1 VSGQGVL
8 FGDAAQER
16 LDGPG
21 GRTFTAEQSRAI
33 RARRGSGLLSAN
45 AGSGK
50 TAVVVE
56 RFARAVLEDGTDPRR
71 ILAITFT
78 EKAAGE
84 LRQRLRE
91 RFVELGD
98 RAAARAAE
106 GAFVSTIH
114 GFCARLLRSHP
125 LAAGLDPA
133 FRVLEPAEAA
143 RLRADAFDAAF
154 ATFLDEAARGGP
166 EALELSAAY
175 RPDRLAGLIRSAH
188 DRLRSRGDTEPEL
201 PDPGERPV
209 APDLRPRLERA
220 RALAA
225 ACLDGAGDGAS
236 VARARAAL
244 DRAERWLA
252 AGEELPALN
261 ELAAAAFKAGNTGVL
276 KGPECAEYLEALD
289 AYTRAVADHLA
300 APACRR
306 IGELLRTYG
315 REYAQRKRARSGL
328 DFEDL
333 ELMARDLLE
342 RDAGVRA
349 AWRARF
355 ALIMVDEFQDV
366 NGRQLAILELL
377 EDRNLLTVGDELQSI
392 YGFRH
397 ADVEIFRA
405 RRDALAQAGAAG
417 ELRASFR
424 AREPL
429 LDVLNGAFAP
439 RFGER
444 FTPLTAGRD
453 DAAQRPAPLV
463 ELLVTDQRGWNGE
476 DPVDLG
482 DTLPPRA
489 QPWRRAEARLLA
501 QRVRELVDAREA
513 TAGGIAV
520 LVRAQTD
527 LAVYERALEDQGLAT
542 YVAGGRGYWSAQQV
556 TDLLAYLGA
565 LANPRD
571 ETRLFTLLASP
582 LAGLSSDGLAALAAA
597 RRDRGRDAWWVLREA
612 FAPGGAASGETA
624 SEDAPSGEPSGQPAP
639 AAPIPGFPAADAERM
654 REFCPWFAQERRG
667 MARRSLEELLERA
680 VTGRDY
686 DLHALALRNGVRRMA
701 NVRKLLRLAREYEA
715 HEGRDVR
722 GFLDSVELRAEVD
735 TSEGEAPVEPEDL
748 DAVRLMTIHG
758 AKGLEF
764 DTVCVADLGRPGRG
778 DHPDLHVGDDGR
790 IGLRLLTLE
799 GNGGIKTLD
808 FEALQAER
816 DAADAAEEHRVY
828 YVAMTRARERLI
840 VSGAIPNPESWPAPA
855 LTQPALAWAGPA
867 LAPGVEDQLR
877 PERPV
882 WEAPTGV
889 TCRLNAPA
897 TIGRVLSDG
906 ARAPARGRETA
917 AAEPP
922 ARDGEAAEPAA
933 RSREAPPPGPGRAAP
948 PVATLSYTGL
958 DAYGRCGYRFY
969 VERVLRLPPDRE
981 PPGPPTTERTAA
993 GLDPRLRGTL
1003 AHLLLEREETTEPT
1017 AAAVAALAEEIGETV
1032 AEADAAEIAALVAG
1046 FQDSALARRI
1056 AATPHP
1062 RREAPFAFP
1071 LDLEGVDVTVNGL
1084 VDVIAR
1090 DAGRA
1095 LVVDY
1100 KSDRL
1105 DPAET
1110 DLEARAERDYRTQR
1124 LVYGLAALRDGADEV
1139 EVVHSFLERPDDPVS
1154 VTFSAARATSL
1165 ESELAALA
1173 RGILDEDFEV
1183 TADPHRDLCLDCPA
1197 RRALCSWD
1205 ETMTLREPAPSG

>member
-1 VSGQGVL
+1 VSGGQGAL
-8 FGDAAQER
+8 FGEDEDAGEER
-16 LDGPG
+16 LAGPG
-21 GRTFTAEQSRAI
+21 GRLFTLEQSRAI
-33 RARRGSGLLSAN
+33 RARHGSRLLSAN

-56 RFARAVLEDGTDPRR
+56 RFARAVIEDGTDPRQ

-133 FRVLEPAEAA
+133 FRVLEPAETA

-154 ATFLDEAARGGP
+154 AAFLDSAAQTGP

-175 RPDRLAGLIRSAH
+175 RPDRLSGLIRSAH
-188 DRLRSRGDTEPEL
+188 DRLRSRGDTVPEL
-201 PDPGERPV
+201 PDPGERPIP
-209 APDLRPRLERA
+209 AGLRERLERA
-220 RALAA
+220 HAAAA
-225 ACLDGAGDGAS
+225 ACLAGAGDGVRVQA
-236 VARARAAL
+236 ARAAL
-244 DRAERWLA
+244 ERAGDWLTRSDPAPAGADA
-252 AGEELPALN
+252 AGPLPALAD
-261 ELAAAAFKAGNTGVL
+261 LDAAAFKAGNTIVL
-276 KGPECAEYLEALD
+276 KGPECCEYTGALEE
-289 AYTRAVADHLA
+289 YTRAVADHLA

-306 IGELLRTYG
+306 IGELLRVYAG
-315 REYAQRKRARSGL
+315 EYAERKRARSGL

-342 RDAGVRA
+342 SDAGVRA

-366 NGRQLAILELL
+366 NRRQLAILELL

-397 ADVEIFRA
+397 ADVEIFRE
-405 RRDALAQAGAAG
+405 RRDALAAADAAG

-429 LDVLNGAFAP
+429 LDTINQAFAP
-439 RFGER
+439 LFGER
-444 FTPLTAGRD
+444 FTPLTAGRA
-453 DAAQRPAPLV
+453 DAAERPGPLV

-482 DTLPPRA
+482 DTLPPGSLR
-489 QPWRRAEARLLA
+489 WRHAEARLVA
-501 QRVRELVDAREA
+501 QRVRELVDAGEA
-513 TAGGIAV
+513 QAGETAV
-520 LVRAQTD
+520 LVRALSD
-527 LAVYERALEDQGLAT
+527 LAVYERALEDQGLST

-556 TDLLAYLGA
+556 GDLLAYLGA

-571 ETRLFTLLASP
+571 ETRMFTLLASP

-597 RRDRGRDAWWVLREA
+597 RREQRRHAWWVLEDA
-612 FAPGGAASGETA
+612 VGEDPPAGDGAA
-624 SEDAPSGEPSGQPAP
+624 
-639 AAPIPGFPAADAERM
+639 AATIPGFSEADAEKM
-654 REFCPWFAQERRG
+654 RVFCPWFAAERRG

-680 VTGRDY
+680 VNGRDY
-686 DLHALALRNGVRRMA
+686 DLHALALRNGARRMA

-722 GFLDSVELRAEVD
+722 GFLDSVELRQEEAA
-735 TSEGEAPVEPEDL
+735 EGEAPVEPEDL

-764 DTVCVADLGRPGRG
+764 DTVVVADLGRPGRS

-799 GNGGIKTLD
+799 GSRGVKTLD
-808 FEALQAER
+808 YEALQVER
-816 DAADAAEEHRVY
+816 DAAETAEEQRVH

-840 VSGAIPNPESWPAPA
+840 VSGAIANPESWPEPA
-855 LTQPALAWAGPA
+855 LTMPALAWAGPA
-867 LAPGVEDQLR
+867 LAPGI
-877 PERPV
+877 ERSLTAENPV
-882 WEAPTGV
+882 WESPTGV
-889 TCRLNAPA
+889 ICRLNSPA
-897 TIGRVLSDG
+897 TIGRVLSDAARTPG
-906 ARAPARGRETA
+906 REAATAPAPTAPATAELVEVAPPRAPAV
-917 AAEPP
+917 P
-922 ARDGEAAEPAA
+922 
-933 RSREAPPPGPGRAAP
+933 
-948 PVATLSYTGL
+948 TLSYTGL

-969 VERVLRLPPDRE
+969 VERVLRLPRDRDIPAPAE
-981 PPGPPTTERTAA
+981 PGPVTGHP
-993 GLDPRLRGTL
+993 GIDPRLRGTL
-1003 AHLLLEREETTEPT
+1003 AHVLLERPNLEASAET
-1017 AAAVAALAEEIGETV
+1017 VQSLAEEIGESV
-1032 AEADAAEIAALVAG
+1032 EPPAAAEIAALVER
-1046 FQDSALARRI
+1046 FLDTDLAKRL
-1056 AATPHP
+1056 AAAPRL

-1071 LDLEGVDVTVNGL
+1071 LDLPDGEITVNGI
-1084 VDVIAR
+1084 VDVLSR
-1090 DAGRA
+1090 DGGDA

-1100 KSDRL
+1100 KSDHVE
-1105 DPAET
+1105 PGE
-1110 DLEARAERDYRTQR
+1110 DLAARAERDYRTQR
-1124 LVYGLAALRDGADEV
+1124 LVYALAALRDGATRV
-1139 EVVHSFLERPDDPVS
+1139 EVVHAFLERPHEPVAIEFTADD
-1154 VTFSAARATSL
+1154 
-1165 ESELAALA
+1165 EAALTA
-1173 RGILDEDFEV
+1173 QLQTLAQGILDERFEV
-1183 TADPHRDLCLDCPA
+1183 TDDPHRDLCGDCPA

-1205 ETMTLREPAPSG
+1205 ESMTLRAPAGIA

>member
-1 VSGQGVL
+1 
-8 FGDAAQER
+8 
-16 LDGPG
+16 DGPG

-33 RARRGSGLLSAN
+33 RARHGSRILSAN

-56 RFARAVLEDGTDPRR
+56 RFARAVIEDGVDPRR

-98 RAAARAAE
+98 RGAARAAE

-114 GFCARLLRSHP
+114 GFCARLLRAHP

-133 FRVLEPAEAA
+133 FRVLEPAETA
-143 RLRADAFDAAF
+143 RLRAEAFDAAF
-154 ATFLDEAARGGP
+154 AAFLDSAAQSGP

-175 RPDRLAGLIRSAH
+175 RPERLSGLVAAAH
-188 DRLRSRGDTEPEL
+188 DRLRSRGDTVPEL

-209 APDLRPRLERA
+209 PPELRERLA
-220 RALAA
+220 RAQGSAA
-225 ACLDGAGDGAS
+225 ACLAAAGDGVS
-236 VARARAAL
+236 VARARVAL
-244 DRAERWLA
+244 ERAGEWLA
-252 AGEELPALN
+252 RDDGALPPLTD
-261 ELAAAAFKAGNTGVL
+261 LAVAAFKAGNTGVL
-276 KGPECAEYLEALD
+276 KGPECCEYLEALD

-306 IGELLRTYG
+306 IGELLRAYA
-315 REYAQRKRARSGL
+315 REYAERKRARSGL

-333 ELMARDLLE
+333 ELMARDLLD
-342 RDAGVRA
+342 RDAGVRE

-366 NGRQLAILELL
+366 NGRQLAILRRL

-397 ADVEIFRA
+397 ADVAIFRR
-405 RRDALAQAGAAG
+405 RRDELAAAGAAG
-417 ELRASFR
+417 ELRSSFR

-429 LDVLNGAFAP
+429 LATLNQAFAP
-439 RFGER
+439 LFGER
-444 FTPLTAGRD
+444 FTPLVAGRP
-453 DAAQRPAPLV
+453 DAAERPGPLA
-463 ELLVTDQRGWNGE
+463 ELLVTDQRGWNGDE
-476 DPVDLG
+476 PVDLG
-482 DTLPPRA
+482 DTLPPA
-489 QPWRRAEARLLA
+489 AAPWRRAEARLLA
-501 QRVRELVDAREA
+501 QRVRELVDAGQAAPGE
-513 TAGGIAV
+513 TAV
-520 LVRAQTD
+520 LVRALTD

-556 TDLLAYLGA
+556 GDLLAYLGA

-582 LAGLSSDGLAALAAA
+582 LAGLSSDGLAGLAVA
-597 RRDRGRDAWWVLREA
+597 RRDARRHAWWVLEA
-612 FAPGGAASGETA
+612 
-624 SEDAPSGEPSGQPAP
+624 GEPVAGMPE
-639 AAPIPGFPAADAERM
+639 ADARRM
-654 REFCPWFAQERRG
+654 AEFVPWFAAERRG

-686 DLHALALRNGVRRMA
+686 DLHALALRNGARRMA

-722 GFLDSVELRAEVD
+722 GFLDSVELREEEAR
-735 TSEGEAPVEPEDL
+735 EGEAPVEPEDL

-764 DTVCVADLGRPGRG
+764 DTVCVADLGRPGRSE
-778 DHPDLHVGDDGR
+778 HPDLHVGEDGR

-799 GNGGIKTLD
+799 GNGGVKTLD
-808 FEALQAER
+808 YEALQAER
-816 DAADAAEEHRVY
+816 DAAETAEEHRVH

-840 VSGAIPNPESWPAPA
+840 VSGTLPNTESWPAPA

-867 LAPGVEDQLR
+867 LAPGVETALTD
-877 PERPV
+877 ESPV
-882 WEAPTGV
+882 WDSPTGV
-889 TCRLNAPA
+889 TCRLNTPA
-897 TIGRVLSDG
+897 TIGRVLAPD
-906 ARAPARGRETA
+906 ALAPARAREAVARPAPAPPTA
-917 AAEPP
+917 ELVQVEPP
-922 ARDGEAAEPAA
+922 Q
-933 RSREAPPPGPGRAAP
+933 AP
-948 PVATLSYTGL
+948 PVATVSYTGL

-969 VERVLRLPPDRE
+969 VERILRLPPDRDLPAPPAGE
-981 PPGPPTTERTAA
+981 PAPGI
-993 GLDPRLRGTL
+993 DPRLRGTL
-1003 AHLLLEREETTEPT
+1003 AHLLLERAGPEIAPT
-1017 AAAVAALAEEIGETV
+1017 ADAVGALAEEIGAAV
-1032 AEADAAEIAALVAG
+1032 IAEDAEEIATLAARFL
-1046 FQDSALARRI
+1046 DTELARRL
-1056 AATPHP
+1056 AAAPRL

-1071 LDLEGVDVTVNGL
+1071 LALPGGEVVVNGI
-1084 VDVIAR
+1084 VDATSR
-1090 DAGRA
+1090 DGDAA

-1105 DPAET
+1105 QPGE

-1124 LVYGLAALRDGADEV
+1124 LVYALAALGDGARTV
-1139 EVVHSFLERPDDPVS
+1139 EVVHAFLERPDEPVS
-1154 VTFSAARATSL
+1154 IAFAAGDAPELSAQL
-1165 ESELAALA
+1165 EALA
-1173 RGILDEDFEV
+1173 QGILDERFPV

-1205 ETMTLREPAPSG
+1205 ESMTLRAPAGAA